1 MANVCT
7 QCFSTTCPH
16 AANNAVACSA
26 FTPDPS
32 GARLANG
39 NYSAAF
45 RNTLPVELRNVD
57 GAHIDNLVG
66 GINVVAP
73 VVTLTAPEQ
82 AIFDDVTTINGAN
95 IGTARSVADKR
106 PAKRSVIIDQLN
118 TLLNGP
124 PAAATV
130 TNVNSAIEAIRALE
144 ASDVAG
150 GGVTS
155 TAEYKQ
161 VNFPMATLLQ
171 SIIKSIEKGTEVIPD
186 QREMLDPSNG
196 KKYIPFDRATKA
208 SCDAN
213 LMYGVHTFVVAVTAL
228 KKEAPQVYHTFSNEV
243 RRACVVNNTTVA
255 HEYADAILRAVDG
268 GVYANIKVLFASG
281 EHNRIYEE
289 VRDNSKVKPHNPNK
303 STPGGD
309 PRARIKF
316 GAVTTPL
323 GGPGAAVITD
333 FATGRKK
340 KCSRFHA
347 TPQAPCSAGLPDGD
361 PRWTGKVG
369 WCAFEH

>member
-16 AANNAVACSA
+16 AANNAVACSG
-26 FTPDPS
+26 FTPNPN
-32 GARLANG
+32 GARLTNG

-45 RNTLPVELRNVD
+45 RNTLPVEVRNVD

-66 GINVVAP
+66 GINVVNP
-73 VVTLTAPEQ
+73 VVALTAAEQ
-82 AIFDDVTTINGAN
+82 AIFDDVTTINGTN
-95 IGTARSVADKR
+95 LGTARSVADKR
-106 PAKRSVIIDQLN
+106 PAVRGVITDQLN

-130 TNVNSAIEAIRALE
+130 TNVNSAIEAIRALNV
-144 ASDVAG
+144 SDSAG
-150 GGVTS
+150 GAVTS

-171 SIIKSIEKGTEVIPD
+171 SIIKAVEKGTEVILD

-208 SCDAN
+208 TCDAN
-213 LMYGVHTFVVAVTAL
+213 LMYGVHIFVVAVTAL
-228 KKEAPQVYHTFSNEV
+228 KKEVPQVYHTFSNEV
-243 RRACVVNNTTVA
+243 RRACVVNNTAVA

-289 VRDNSKVKPHNPNK
+289 VRDNSKVKPHKPDK
-303 STPGGD
+303 ITGD

-340 KCSRFHA
+340 KCTRFHA
-347 TPQAPCSAGLPDGD
+347 SPQAPCSAGLPDGD
-361 PRWTGKVG
+361 PRFVGKVG